1 MTLGDDFE
9 TVKTEVFAQLD
20 KIIQS
25 SAIVENINSIVR
37 AFLNTSRNNINQETL
52 NLIMFY
58 HNHRRYKAGKRKG
71 KTPMELLT
79 GTKQEN
85 DWLEILLEKLED
97 HLAAA

>member
-1 MTLGDDFE
+1 
-9 TVKTEVFAQLD
+9 
-20 KIIQS
+20 
-25 SAIVENINSIVR
+25 
-37 AFLNTSRNNINQETL
+37 
-52 NLIMFY
+52 MFY

-85 DWLEILLEKLED
+85 DWLEILLKELED